1 MSPVLAVSGAAWLV
15 TLSVLGTVV
24 LLTMRARRRYARCL
38 TSFRCRLGPPTAGP
52 RRGRA
57 QWCLRRTQASWI
69 DGVLLIR
76 SGALRL
82 WLTPLS
88 VGVHRGVEL
97 RALRAGEVRGLG
109 PRPVAMRFVLADG
122 RELDMAV
129 ANGDADRMVGPF
141 LTVALIGLPDAP
153 RRPGS

>member
-15 TLSVLGTVV
+15 ALSVLGTLA
-24 LLTMRARRRYARCL
+24 LLTVRGGRRYAACL
-38 TSFRCRLGPPTAGP
+38 ESFRCRLGPRTAGP
-52 RRGRA
+52 RRARA
-57 QWCLRRTQASWI
+57 PWRRRRTQAAWV

-88 VGVHRGVEL
+88 VGVQRGVEL
-97 RALRAGEVRGLG
+97 RALRPGEVRGLG

-122 RELDMAV
+122 RELEMAV
-129 ANGDADRMVGPF
+129 AAEDADRMVGPF
-141 LTVALIGLPDAP
+141 LTVALVGLPDAP
-153 RRPGS
+153 RELGG